1 MLGVPAALWSY
12 AIGAIAYTA
21 LLAQILFG
29 RRASGKGLLLVVAV
43 GLSVLWEASGV
54 LYTLQPSMHW
64 WQMQRVLDA
73 SRQGAWLAF
82 VGTLLLSA
90 NDRERSWRSW
100 PPLAYLVAGLALAN
114 VAGGLVPDPSP
125 VDALRASRVLL
136 ALTLAVVVVGLV
148 LVEQLMRRAD
158 EHARWATKPFCIG
171 LGGMLA
177 FDLFLYSDAWLFAHV
192 NVHAWSARGIAHAAV
207 IPLFL
212 VAAARSRDWNIDI
225 AISRSVVFRSTA
237 LFAAGA
243 YLLIVSAAGYYVRFF
258 GGSWGQTLQF
268 ALLFVALVV
277 FGLVFTS
284 GTIRS
289 RVRVFVSKNFYSYR
303 YDYREEWL
311 RFTRALAVSES
322 GMLFDAI
329 TRALADLVESSS
341 GMMFQRTGDRFVQV
355 HRWNMIAVA
364 ESLPEDDSLAK
375 FLRASGWVVDLDD
388 YRTQPERYGELVLPE
403 WLHRLPDAWI
413 VIPMPVGDELVG
425 FLVIGR
431 GRVDFEINW
440 EVLDLL
446 KTAARQAA
454 GAVAQ
459 LQTAEELLE
468 ARKFDAFNRM
478 SAFVVHDLKNVVAQL
493 SLVVTN
499 AARHGHKPEFQKDMV
514 ETVQH
519 AVERMTSLMLQLRSG
534 AKPVENAGKVDLLAV
549 VENVCR
555 EKAQQPYRVVA
566 RHSGRILAYGHK
578 DRLQRVLG
586 HVVQNAIEASEK
598 GSEVF
603 VTLGQTGNSAV
614 IEVTDNGVGMTEQFM
629 RDRLFKPFQTTKATG
644 MGIGAY
650 ESRQYLREIGGDL
663 EVTSEVGK
671 GTRMRILLPAAVEG
685 QAAIHHGEAA

>member
-12 AIGAIAYTA
+12 AIGTIAYAA

-29 RRASGKGLLLVVAV
+29 RRASRKGSLLVVAV
-43 GLSVLWEASGV
+43 ALSVLWEASGA
-54 LYTLQPSMHW
+54 LYALHPTSPW
-64 WQMQRVLDA
+64 WQLYRAMDA
-73 SRQGAWLAF
+73 LRLGAWLAF

-90 NDRERSWRSW
+90 NGREQSWRNW
-100 PPLAYLVAGLALAN
+100 PPLAFGIAALALAN
-114 VAGGLVPDPSP
+114 FAGALVPDPSP
-125 VDALRASRVLL
+125 ADELLASRLIL
-136 ALTLAVVVVGLV
+136 ALTLAVAVAGLV

-177 FDLFLYSDAWLFAHV
+177 FDLFLYSDAWLFAHL
-192 NVHAWSARGIAHAAV
+192 NVHAWSARGLAHAVV

-237 LFAAGA
+237 LFAAGG
-243 YLLIVSAAGYYVRFF
+243 YLLVVSAAGYYVRFF
-258 GGSWGQTLQF
+258 GGAWGQTLQF
-268 ALLFVALVV
+268 ALLFVALLV

-341 GMMFQRTGDRFVQV
+341 GTVFLRTGDRYVQV
-355 HRWNMIAVA
+355 HRWNMVPLT
-364 ESLPEDDSLAK
+364 ESLSGTESLAR
-375 FLRASGWVVDLDD
+375 FLRSSSWVIDLDG
-388 YRTQPERYGELVLPE
+388 YAAHPEKYHGLALPE
-403 WLHRLPDAWI
+403 WLRTLPDAWI
-413 VIPMPVGDELVG
+413 VIPMLVGDDLVG
-425 FLVIGR
+425 FVIIGR

-454 GAVAQ
+454 GVVAQ
-459 LQTAEELLE
+459 FQMAEELLE

-499 AARHGHKPEFQKDMV
+499 AARHGHKPEFQKDMI
-514 ETVQH
+514 ETVEH

-534 AKPVENAGKVDLLAV
+534 AKPVENAAKVDLVAII
-549 VENVCR
+549 EGVCR
-555 EKAQQPYRVVA
+555 EKAQQPCRVVA
-566 RHSGRILAYGHK
+566 RHSGKILAYGHK

-586 HVVQNAIEASEK
+586 HVVQNAIEASRS
-598 GSEVF
+598 GSDVV
-603 VTLGQTGNSAV
+603 VTLGRVGDKAV
-614 IEVTDNGVGMTEQFM
+614 IEVTDTGVGMTEPFI
-629 RDRLFKPFQTTKATG
+629 RDRLFKPFQTTKASG

-663 EVTSEVGK
+663 EVTSEVDK
-671 GTRMRILLPAAVEG
+671 GTSMRIVLLAAGEA
-685 QAAIHHGEAA
+685 QEALHHGEVA